1 MKHGNWR
8 TMWRTATMTWAIA
21 GGALMLSGGNALAK
35 PRPERP
41 ERSETTN
48 VEGTVKSLTTAP
60 KGEIDGAVL
69 EDGTVLHWP
78 PHLEDRFA
86 DVAKKGSR
94 VRVVGWNE
102 VDPEGERRLE
112 VKSLTNT
119 DTRATAENDGPGP
132 RGKKGKAPPPPP
144 KRRGPAKTI
153 EGTIE
158 RFTTAPK
165 GETDG
170 AVLDDGT
177 VLHWPPHLGDN
188 FAGIVAKGDRVKAA
202 GFEETTPKGDER
214 FELESLTNLDTN
226 KSFENDESGR
236 PRPEGPRPKPRAERD
251 DGEGRSERIRRLKD
265 EVRRLQ
271 REIERLEDE

>member
-1 MKHGNWR
+1 MKHSNWQ
-8 TMWRTATMTWAIA
+8 TMWRAATMTLAVA
-21 GGALMLSGGNALAK
+21 GGVMTLPRGNALAK
-35 PRPERP
+35 PRPAPR
-41 ERSETTN
+41 ERSESTS
-48 VEGTVKSLTTAP
+48 VEGRVKSLTTAP
-60 KGEIDGAVL
+60 KGETDGAVL

-86 DVAKKGSR
+86 DVAKEGSR
-94 VRVVGWNE
+94 VRVVGWSE
-102 VDPEGERRLE
+102 VGPEGERRLE

-132 RGKKGKAPPPPP
+132 RDRKGKAPPPPR
-144 KRRGPAKTI
+144 RRGPARTL

-177 VLHWPPHLGDN
+177 VLHWPPHLADS
-188 FAGIVAKGDRVKAA
+188 FAGIIGKGDRVKAT
-202 GFEETTPKGDER
+202 GFEETTPKGDEH

-226 KSFENDESGR
+226 KSFENDEAAL
-236 PRPEGPRPKPRAERD
+236 PRRDDPRPKPRAERD
-251 DGEGRSERIRRLKD
+251 DRESRSERIRRLKD